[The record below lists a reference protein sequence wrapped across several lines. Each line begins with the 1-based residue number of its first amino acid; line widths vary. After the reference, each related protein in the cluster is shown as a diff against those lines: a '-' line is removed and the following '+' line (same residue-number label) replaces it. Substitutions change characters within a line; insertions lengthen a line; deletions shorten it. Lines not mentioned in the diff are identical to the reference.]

1 MFQYFLLT
9 VVVVTISGALSPGPL
24 LVTNLSNAPRWGWRG
39 GLWLSIGHTFVELPL
54 ILLVA
59 VGLNFIISN
68 LLLNMI
74 VAAIGGVVL
83 LLFAGLQIR
92 EVLQS
97 RVESKQIETTPAAT
111 SRHPLLAGLI
121 FSGLNP
127 YFLVWW
133 LTAGANLVIEA
144 LLIAAFA
151 GVFIMFAA
159 HIWMDYAW
167 LISTAWLAN
176 KGTNLMGSRGY
187 TLLMLTFSVFLI
199 YFGLSFCWDAVL
211 LSLLL

>member
-1 MFQYFLLT
+1 VFPYFLLT
-9 VVVVTISGALSPGPL
+9 VVFVTMSGALSPGPL

-59 VGLNFIISN
+59 VGLNIIINN
-68 LLLNMI
+68 LLLQVI

-83 LLFAGLQIR
+83 LIFAGLQIR
-92 EVLQS
+92 EVHQS
-97 RVESKQIETTPAAT
+97 RGEMGQLEPESPAT
-111 SRHPLLAGLI
+111 SRHPLLAGII

-127 YFLVWW
+127 YFLFWW

-144 LLIAAFA
+144 LIIAAFV

-159 HIWMDYAW
+159 HVWMDYVW
-167 LISTAWLAN
+167 LIGTAWFAN
-176 KGTNLMGSRGY
+176 KGTNLVGSKGY
-187 TLLMLTFSVFLI
+187 LVLMVAFSVFLI
-199 YFGLSFCWDAVL
+199 YFGLSFCWHAFL

>member
-1 MFQYFLLT
+1 MLQYFLLT
-9 VVVVTISGALSPGPL
+9 VVIITMSGALSPGPL
-24 LVTNLSNAPRWGWRG
+24 LVTNLSNAPRWGWKG

-59 VGLNFIISN
+59 VGLNFVINN
-68 LLLNMI
+68 LLLKMI
-74 VAAIGGVVL
+74 VAAVGGVVL
-83 LLFAGLQIR
+83 LIFASLQIR

-97 RVESKQIETTPAAT
+97 RAETKQFETTPAAT

-133 LTAGANLVIEA
+133 LTVGANLVIEA
-144 LLIAAFA
+144 LLIAALA

-167 LISTAWLAN
+167 LTGTAWLAN
-176 KGTNLMGSRGY
+176 KGTNLVGSRGY
-187 TLLMLTFSVFLI
+187 TVLMLAFAVFLI

>member
-39 GLWLSIGHTFVELPL
+39 GLWLSMGHTFVELPL

-159 HIWMDYAW
+159 HVWMDYAW